1 MNLAVIGSGGREHA
15 ICYKLKQSK
24 RINKL
29 ICIPGNAGTQKI
41 AENIK
46 EDISNFDILYKI
58 IKERKID
65 IVIVG
70 PEQPLVDGIVDYL
83 DKKKIRVF
91 GPDKFASQLEG
102 SKSFMKDLCK
112 KHNIPTAKFGVFSN
126 LNEALDFINS
136 NGVPIVVKA
145 DGLAAGKGVTI
156 CKSIDEAIKS
166 TKEILEGKFKS
177 SKKVV
182 LEEFLEGEEL
192 SYFTIVDKNSYHFF
206 GSAQDHKRVG
216 EGDIGPN
223 TGGMGAYSPA
233 KLLTNQLEEKIKK
246 KIIEPTLMAMNKLG
260 HPYKGFLYAGLMIN
274 KGEPYLI
281 EYNIRMGD
289 PECQVLMMRLETDL
303 LEVIDCLT
311 QDKLNNLKIKWNK
324 NSCITIVLCAKGYPN
339 NYIKNSEIKNLSSII
354 SDKNNQ
360 IFHAGT
366 YKKNNKIFSN
376 GGRVLNIT
384 SVAESLS
391 KARDQSLMNLK
402 KINWTD
408 GFFRKDIGWKAIK
421 KNENNKR

>member
-15 ICYKLKQSK
+15 ICYKLKQSLK
-24 RINKL
+24 IKKL

-46 EDISNFDILYKI
+46 EDISNFKALYQI
-58 IKERKID
+58 IKRQNID
-65 IVIVG
+65 IVVVG
-70 PEQPLVDGIVDYL
+70 PEQPLVDELVDYL
-83 DKKKIRVF
+83 NEKKVRVF

-102 SKSFMKDLCK
+102 SKAFMKNLCK
-112 KHNIPTAKFGVFSN
+112 KNNIPTANFGAFN
-126 LNEALDFINS
+126 DIDEASSFIKKI
-136 NGVPIVVKA
+136 GVPIVVKA
-145 DGLAAGKGVTI
+145 DGLAAGKGVSI
-156 CKSIDEAIKS
+156 CTSVEQALKS

-177 SKKVV
+177 SNRVV

-192 SYFTIVDKNSYHFF
+192 SYFTIVDENSYLFF

-216 EGDIGPN
+216 ERDTGPN

-233 KLLTNQLEEKIKK
+233 PLLTNKLEIKIKK
-246 KIIEPTLMAMNKLG
+246 KIIEPTLKAMKNLG

-303 LEVIDCLT
+303 FEIIDHAT
-311 QDKLNNLKIKWNK
+311 RNKINNLKIEWTKK
-324 NSCITIVLCAKGYPN
+324 SSITIVLCAKGYPS
-339 NYIKNSEIKNLSSII
+339 NYIKDSEIKNLPNVLT
-354 SDKNNQ
+354 DKNNQ

-366 YKKNNKIFSN
+366 YEKNNKTYSS

-384 SVAESLS
+384 SLSESLTE
-391 KARDQSLMNLK
+391 ARNKSLANID
-402 KINWTD
+402 KINWPD
-408 GFFRKDIGWKAIK
+408 GFFRKDIGWRVI
-421 KNENNKR
+421 NNK